1 MDISKVITRMQAI
14 LTTPKSAWP
23 VVAGETTT
31 IKDLYLGY
39 IMMLAAI
46 GPVCGFIKSTVFG
59 INIPLLGT
67 YRVGF
72 GTGLGNMLFSY
83 LMALVGV
90 YLVALVINLLA
101 PSFGGTKNDLQAL
114 KTVAYAYTAAWVA
127 GVGQLLPW
135 VGMAILLAGSLYS
148 IYLLY
153 LGLPMM
159 MQCPV
164 EKAKGYTAVAI
175 IVAVI
180 VGFVISA
187 VVGGISGVGGMIG
200 GRSTPHTSQQ
210 TEGGFDKNS
219 LGGKVEDWAKKMES
233 AAKDMEKA
241 QQSGDTKEQSQ
252 AMGKM
257 MATALGNNDPIETLA
272 PERIRAFLP
281 QKLGGKARSAV
292 SAERNGAMG
301 MQISTAEASYA
312 DQSGN
317 GMHVE
322 ITDMGLAKGV
332 MALAGW
338 IGIEK
343 ESITATGFE
352 KTYRKGKAY
361 VHEQWDKQASSGEYA
376 IIVGDRFSVKVSGS
390 TADISALKDAAGS
403 IDLDGLAALKDE
415 GVKK

>member
-1 MDISKVITRMQAI
+1 MDISKLITRVQAI
-14 LTTPKSAWP
+14 LTTPKSEWS
-23 VVAGETTT
+23 VIAGEQTT

-39 IMMLAAI
+39 IMVLAAI
-46 GPVCGFIKSTVFG
+46 GPVCGFIKTTLFG
-59 INIPLLGT
+59 INVPLLGT

-72 GTGLGNMLFSY
+72 GAGLGNMLFSY
-83 LMALVGV
+83 VMALVGV

-135 VGMAILLAGSLYS
+135 VGMVLLLAGSLYS

-153 LGLPMM
+153 LGLPVMI
-159 MQCPV
+159 QCPV
-164 EKAKGYTAVAI
+164 EKAKSYTAVAI
-175 IVAVI
+175 VVAVI

-187 VVGGISGVGGMIG
+187 VAGGITGISGMM
-200 GRSTPHTSQQ
+200 GRGSTPQASKQAD
-210 TEGGFDKNS
+210 GGFDKNS
-219 LGGKVEDWAKKMES
+219 LGGKMDDWAKKMES
-233 AAKDMEKA
+233 ASKDMEKA
-241 QQSGDTKEQSQ
+241 QQSGDTQQQNQ

-257 MATALGNNDPIETLA
+257 MATALGNNSQIETLA
-272 PERIRAFLP
+272 PERIKAFLP

-292 SAERNGAMG
+292 SAERTGAMG
-301 MQISTAEASYA
+301 MQISTAEASYE

-317 GMHVE
+317 GLHVE

-338 IGIEK
+338 IGVEK
-343 ESITATGFE
+343 ESITETGFE
-352 KTYRKGKAY
+352 KTYRKDKAF
-361 VHEQWDKQASSGEYA
+361 VHEQWDKQASSGEYT
-376 IIVGDRFSVKVSGS
+376 IIIGDRFSVKVSGS
-390 TADISALKDAAGS
+390 ATDLSALKDAAAN

>member
-1 MDISKVITRMQAI
+1 MDISKVIIRVQAI
-14 LTTPKSAWP
+14 LTTPKSEWS
-23 VVAGETTT
+23 VVAGESTT

-39 IMMLAAI
+39 IMILAAI

-59 INIPLLGT
+59 INVPLLGT
-67 YRVGF
+67 YRVGL

-90 YLVALVINLLA
+90 YLVALIINLLA
-101 PSFGGTKNDLQAL
+101 PSFGGTKDDRQAL
-114 KTVAYAYTAAWVA
+114 KTVAYAYTAAWLA
-127 GVGQLLPW
+127 GVGHLLPW
-135 VGMAILLAGSLYS
+135 LGMAILLAGSLFS

-153 LGLPMM
+153 LGLPVM

-180 VGFVISA
+180 FGFVVSA
-187 VVGGISGVGGMIG
+187 VVGGISGVGGMTG
-200 GRSTPHTSQQ
+200 GPSTPQATKQ
-210 TEGGFDKNS
+210 TESGFDKNS
-219 LGGKVEDWAKKMES
+219 LGGKMEDWAKKMES
-233 AAKDMEKA
+233 ASKEMEKA
-241 QQSGDTKEQSQ
+241 QQSGDAKEQSE

-257 MATALGNNDPIETLA
+257 MATALGNDGQIETLA
-272 PERIRAFLP
+272 PERIKAFLP
-281 QKLGGKARSAV
+281 QQLGGKARSAV
-292 SAERNGAMG
+292 SAERTGAIG
-301 MQISTAEASYA
+301 MQISTAEASYE
-312 DQSGN
+312 DRSGN
-317 GMHVE
+317 GLHVE

-338 IGIEK
+338 IGVEK
-343 ESITATGFE
+343 ESITETGFE
-352 KTYRKGKAY
+352 KTYRKGKVY

-390 TADISALKDAAGS
+390 TTGISALKDAAAS
-403 IDLDGLAALKDE
+403 LDLDGLAALKDE